1 MQHQLLPVFHEAKR
15 ENVKGESS
23 TLSDV
28 TLGFYP
34 TSFAEIFLTI
44 VLKNSNYQEEV
55 HIYIDSWTT
64 HSQEFERH

>member
-28 TLGFYP
+28 TLGFYT
-34 TSFAEIFLTI
+34 TSFTEIFLTN
-44 VLKNSNYQEEV
+44 VEK
-55 HIYIDSWTT
+55 
-64 HSQEFERH
+64 F

>member
-1 MQHQLLPVFHEAKR
+1 MQHQLLPAFHEAQG

-34 TSFAEIFLTI
+34 TSFAEIFLTS
-44 VLKNSNYQEEV
+44 VEK
-55 HIYIDSWTT
+55 
-64 HSQEFERH
+64 F

>member
-15 ENVKGESS
+15 ENVKAESS

-34 TSFAEIFLTI
+34 TSFAEIFLTS
-44 VLKNSNYQEEV
+44 VEK
-55 HIYIDSWTT
+55 
-64 HSQEFERH
+64 F